1 MYEKIKQLN
10 LEITNNRTKSQE
22 IKNSNLLLSQ
32 SLLKETIALLKD
44 GGTFAMV
51 HRTSRLVDILTS
63 FRKYNLEP
71 KRIRFVYPK
80 QDDDSLIVLI
90 EAKKSKKVGNLKILP
105 PLYVHNNDGEYTKE
119 IKEIFNYNKAME

>member
-1 MYEKIKQLN
+1 MIN
-10 LEITNNRTKSQE
+10 I
-22 IKNSNLLLSQ
+22 
-32 SLLKETIALLKD
+32 LLKNKGKISI
-44 GGTFAMV
+44 V
-51 HRTSRLVDILTS
+51 HRTDRLIEIIDSMKKNNI
-63 FRKYNLEP
+63 EP